1 MCIDRNHW
9 FEKAVINFV
18 FLSVHFF
25 VQANISALTS
35 LQSNTPSITASIHFF
50 LLELI
55 IVNLNLSDV
64 CEIIYSNPY
73 Y

>member
-9 FEKAVINFV
+9 FEKAVINVV

-50 LLELI
+50 PLGT
-55 IVNLNLSDV
+55 D
-64 CEIIYSNPY
+64 YS
-73 Y
+73 